1 MRTEATQKRVELKFQ
16 VKPVNISS
24 VMNQI
29 FSSEYIIIP
38 HHKKRLV
45 NSIYFDSSNLSELE
59 NSIEG
64 LYKKKKLR
72 YRFYGDISE
81 IKSQINGQWELKKK
95 QGIVTEKIV
104 HKEVVDFDKIF
115 SPNLSTFR
123 STNNS
128 INYEI
133 NTYPYLSKFISYERE
148 YFVSKLFGDDLRVTI
163 DKNILSKEFINNNLK
178 RTKRLDTSIVELKIK
193 YKLYE
198 DVSFQNMNFLTR
210 VGFSKYSEA

>member
-1 MRTEATQKRVELKFQ
+1 MRTEVTQKRVELKFQ

-24 VMNQI
+24 VMNRI
-29 FSSEYIIIP
+29 FSSEYIIFP
-38 HHKKRLV
+38 HHNKRLV
-45 NSIYFDSSNLSELE
+45 NSIYFDSLKLSELE

-104 HKEVVDFDKIF
+104 HKEVVDFDEIF

-123 STNNS
+123 SSNS
-128 INYEI
+128 AINYEI

-178 RTKRLDTSIVELKIK
+178 RTKRLDTNIVELKIK

-198 DVSFQNMNFLTR
+198 DLSFQNMNFLTR

>member
-1 MRTEATQKRVELKFQ
+1 MRTEVTQKRVELKFQ
-16 VKPVNISS
+16 IKPVNISS
-24 VMNQI
+24 VMNKI

-38 HHKKRLV
+38 HHNKRLV

-72 YRFYGDISE
+72 YRFYGNISE

-95 QGIVTEKIV
+95 EGIVTEKIV
-104 HKEVVDFDKIF
+104 HEEVVDFDKIF

-123 STNNS
+123 SSNSS

>member
-1 MRTEATQKRVELKFQ
+1 MRTEVTQKRVELKFQ
-16 VKPVNISS
+16 IKPVNISS

-38 HHKKRLV
+38 HHNKRLV

-72 YRFYGDISE
+72 YRFYGNNSE
-81 IKSQINGQWELKKK
+81 IKSQINGQWKLKKK

-123 STNNS
+123 SSNSS

>member
-1 MRTEATQKRVELKFQ
+1 MRTEVTQKRVELKFQ

-29 FSSEYIIIP
+29 FSSEYIIFP
-38 HHKKRLV
+38 HHNKRLV

-178 RTKRLDTSIVELKIK
+178 RTKRLDTNIVELKIK

>member
-1 MRTEATQKRVELKFQ
+1 MRTEVTQKRVELKFQ
-16 VKPVNISS
+16 IKPVNISS

-38 HHKKRLV
+38 HHNKRLV

-72 YRFYGDISE
+72 YRFYGNISE

-123 STNNS
+123 SSNSS

>member
-1 MRTEATQKRVELKFQ
+1 MRTEVTQKRVELKFQ

-81 IKSQINGQWELKKK
+81 IKSQINGQW
-95 QGIVTEKIV
+95 
-104 HKEVVDFDKIF
+104 
-115 SPNLSTFR
+115 N
-123 STNNS
+123 
-128 INYEI
+128 
-133 NTYPYLSKFISYERE
+133 
-148 YFVSKLFGDDLRVTI
+148 
-163 DKNILSKEFINNNLK
+163 
-178 RTKRLDTSIVELKIK
+178 
-193 YKLYE
+193 
-198 DVSFQNMNFLTR
+198 
-210 VGFSKYSEA
+210 

>member
-1 MRTEATQKRVELKFQ
+1 MRTEVTQKRVELKFQ

-38 HHKKRLV
+38 HHNKRLV

-72 YRFYGDISE
+72 YRFYGNISE

-178 RTKRLDTSIVELKIK
+178 RTKRLDTNIVELKIK

>member
-1 MRTEATQKRVELKFQ
+1 MRTEVTQKRVELKFQ

-123 STNNS
+123 SSNSS

>member
-29 FSSEYIIIP
+29 FSSEYIIFP
-38 HHKKRLV
+38 HHNKRLV
-45 NSIYFDSSNLSELE
+45 NSIYFDSLKLSELE

-72 YRFYGDISE
+72 YRFYGDISG

-178 RTKRLDTSIVELKIK
+178 RTKRLDTNIVELKIK

-198 DVSFQNMNFLTR
+198 DFSFQNMNFLTR

>member
-38 HHKKRLV
+38 HHNKRLV

>member
-1 MRTEATQKRVELKFQ
+1 MRTEVTQKRVELKFQ

-95 QGIVTEKIV
+95 QGSATEKIV
-104 HKEVVDFDKIF
+104 HKEVVEFDKIF

-123 STNNS
+123 SSNSS

>member
-1 MRTEATQKRVELKFQ
+1 MRTEVTQKRVELKFQ
-16 VKPVNISS
+16 IKPVNISS

-38 HHKKRLV
+38 HHNKRLV

-72 YRFYGDISE
+72 YRFYGNNSE

-123 STNNS
+123 SSNSS

>member
-29 FSSEYIIIP
+29 FSSEYIIVP
-38 HHKKRLV
+38 HHNKRLV

>member
-1 MRTEATQKRVELKFQ
+1 MRTEVTQKRVELKFQ

-38 HHKKRLV
+38 HHNKRLV

-72 YRFYGDISE
+72 YRFYGNISE

-123 STNNS
+123 SSNSS

>member
-1 MRTEATQKRVELKFQ
+1 MRTEVTQKRVELKFQ

-29 FSSEYIIIP
+29 FSSEYIIFP
-38 HHKKRLV
+38 HHNKRLV

-72 YRFYGDISE
+72 YRFYGNISE

-123 STNNS
+123 SSNSS

>member
-72 YRFYGDISE
+72 YRFYGNISE

-178 RTKRLDTSIVELKIK
+178 RTKRLDTNIVELKIK

-198 DVSFQNMNFLTR
+198 DFSFQNMNFLTR

>member
-1 MRTEATQKRVELKFQ
+1 MR
-16 VKPVNISS
+16 P
-24 VMNQI
+24 
-29 FSSEYIIIP
+29 
-38 HHKKRLV
+38 
-45 NSIYFDSSNLSELE
+45 SI
-59 NSIEG
+59 
-64 LYKKKKLR
+64 
-72 YRFYGDISE
+72 ISE
-81 IKSQINGQWELKKK
+81 GATISTPAWACTTAFFTRFWTDWWFRISPCSRVPQCPDGVWEHK
-95 QGIVTEKIV
+95 QTSLIS
-104 HKEVVDFDKIF
+104 KIF

-123 STNNS
+123 SSNSS

>member
-38 HHKKRLV
+38 HHNKRLV

-72 YRFYGDISE
+72 YRFYGNISE

-178 RTKRLDTSIVELKIK
+178 RTKRLDTNIVELKIK

>member
-1 MRTEATQKRVELKFQ
+1 MRTEVTQKRVELKFQ
-16 VKPVNISS
+16 IKAVNISS

-38 HHKKRLV
+38 HHNKRLV

-72 YRFYGDISE
+72 YRFYGNNSE

-123 STNNS
+123 SSNSS

>member
-38 HHKKRLV
+38 HHNKRLV

-178 RTKRLDTSIVELKIK
+178 RTKRLDTNIVELKIK

>member
-29 FSSEYIIIP
+29 FSSEYIIVP
-38 HHKKRLV
+38 HHNKRLV

-72 YRFYGDISE
+72 YRFYGNISE

-178 RTKRLDTSIVELKIK
+178 RTKRLDTNIVELKIK

>member
-38 HHKKRLV
+38 HHNKRLV

-72 YRFYGDISE
+72 YRFYGNISE

-123 STNNS
+123 SSNSS

>member
-1 MRTEATQKRVELKFQ
+1 MRTEVTQKRVELKFQ
-16 VKPVNISS
+16 VKPVNVSS

-29 FSSEYIIIP
+29 FSSEYIIFP
-38 HHKKRLV
+38 HHNKRLV
-45 NSIYFDSSNLSELE
+45 NSIYFDSLKLSELE

-104 HKEVVDFDKIF
+104 HKEIVDFDKIF

-123 STNNS
+123 SSNSS

>member
-38 HHKKRLV
+38 HHNKRLV

-72 YRFYGDISE
+72 YRFYGNISE

-178 RTKRLDTSIVELKIK
+178 RTKRLDTNIVELKIK

-198 DVSFQNMNFLTR
+198 DFSFQNMNFLTR

>member
-1 MRTEATQKRVELKFQ
+1 MRTEVTQKRVELKFQ

-29 FSSEYIIIP
+29 FSSEYIIFP
-38 HHKKRLV
+38 HHNKRLV
-45 NSIYFDSSNLSELE
+45 NSIYFDSLKLSELE

-72 YRFYGDISE
+72 YRFYGNNSE

-123 STNNS
+123 SSNSS

>member
-1 MRTEATQKRVELKFQ
+1 MRTEVTQKRVELKFQ

-29 FSSEYIIIP
+29 FSSEYIIFP
-38 HHKKRLV
+38 HHNKRLV
-45 NSIYFDSSNLSELE
+45 NSIYFDSLKLSELE

-104 HKEVVDFDKIF
+104 HKEIVDFDKIF

-123 STNNS
+123 SSNS
-128 INYEI
+128 EINYEI

-178 RTKRLDTSIVELKIK
+178 RTKRLDTNIIELKIK